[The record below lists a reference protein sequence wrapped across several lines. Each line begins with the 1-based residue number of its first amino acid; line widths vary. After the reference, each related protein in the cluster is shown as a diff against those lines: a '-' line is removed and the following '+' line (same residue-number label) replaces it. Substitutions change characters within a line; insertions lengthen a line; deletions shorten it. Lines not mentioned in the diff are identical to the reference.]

1 MPCQYVNL
9 NIDGILTK
17 KKITVGCEYTNKARK
32 WKTNEQ
38 RNGRRTIVRVLFT
51 TLWMIRIKKEEEK
64 PRKLHR
70 RVYGCVCGVERIEDR
85 GGGGCKDYLWY
96 ILEYPC
102 ILRKKKKEKIERNR
116 LCAQITCDK
125 KTGVEVTD
133 RVTSTEVP
141 PIPDSQVSAP
151 TKPLNQSSAF
161 RDMTNS
167 LQINLPLSRIAA
179 ALCRVIRGKASG
191 SPLLRHIYQP
201 LRSRIEEQGEAGE
214 KERKQALG
222 VTNLKRTMQN
232 GIPFVL
238 HSIVTQ

>member
-1 MPCQYVNL
+1 M
-9 NIDGILTK
+9 G
-17 KKITVGCEYTNKARK
+17 
-32 WKTNEQ
+32 
-38 RNGRRTIVRVLFT
+38 
-51 TLWMIRIKKEEEK
+51 
-64 PRKLHR
+64 
-70 RVYGCVCGVERIEDR
+70 GCVCGVERIEDR

-102 ILRKKKKEKIERNR
+102 ILRKKKKEKIERDR

-125 KTGVEVTD
+125 KTGVEVPD

-141 PIPDSQVSAP
+141 PIPDSQVSAH

-161 RDMTNS
+161 GDMTNS
-167 LQINLPLSRIAA
+167 LQINLPLSHIAA

-214 KERKQALG
+214 KERKPALG

>member
-1 MPCQYVNL
+1 
-9 NIDGILTK
+9 
-17 KKITVGCEYTNKARK
+17 
-32 WKTNEQ
+32 
-38 RNGRRTIVRVLFT
+38 
-51 TLWMIRIKKEEEK
+51 MI
-64 PRKLHR
+64 
-70 RVYGCVCGVERIEDR
+70 YIEVSVHF
-85 GGGGCKDYLWY
+85 
-96 ILEYPC
+96 
-102 ILRKKKKEKIERNR
+102 KKEKGGKIARDK
-116 LCAQITCDK
+116 LCAHWQITCDK
-125 KTGVEVTD
+125 KTGVEVPD

-214 KERKQALG
+214 KERKPALG